1 MNTQMTEEAKRI
13 REQYL
18 PKEDGKLQ
26 QLKQLDK
33 KVRIPALVF
42 AYTFGIIGALVLGL
56 GMCFAMKVIGDAV
69 WLGVLIGLVGIAMVS
84 SNYFIYKAILELRKG
99 KYGAQIIKLSE
110 ELLFEQNN

>member
-1 MNTQMTEEAKRI
+1 MNTQMTEEAKHI

-69 WLGVLIGLVGIAMVS
+69 WLGVLIGLAGIAMVS
-84 SNYFIYKAILELRKG
+84 SNYFIYNAILELRKD